1 MSKKLGKLW
10 ILALTLALPA
20 TTAGSPTATGAGC
33 LTVTPQLGPSYV
45 DCAGGDAF
53 NILPA
58 GQDGVENGFQAASGQ
73 PPAHA
78 DDQEPLYANLIKE
91 APNVPPGDVAKLFK
105 VAHLGVPASD
115 VGRVY
120 SPRAGVVIVRDKSFD
135 VPHIFGA
142 TRADTEF
149 GAGYAAAEDRLF
161 FMDAL
166 RHVGRSTAASFLGAA
181 PSVVALDCSVAQVA
195 GYNEAELQQ
204 QIDNLPK
211 KYTTPFG
218 NGNTEGQQVIADGS
232 AYIDGINAY
241 IQAALTNPS
250 LMPAEY
256 PALQVVPAP
265 WKPTDVIAVAT
276 LVQAIFAVG
285 GGGEVDSA
293 LFNRSLVRSYGSSK
307 GNQIWNDFR
316 SRNDPEAP
324 ATLQQAFPYM
334 QVPASVDPASIAMPV
349 APVNSDNCRVNG
361 SPPSGQPGKV
371 SVAGIT
377 LDFSSLLAAFQS
389 HHMSNWILI
398 EGKYTASGHPIAV
411 MGPQTGYFEPEIL
424 HEEDLHGPGI
434 EARGAAFPGTDIYV
448 ELGRGEDYAWSA
460 TSAGSDLID
469 LRAERLCDPAGGA
482 PALSDT
488 SYVYNGKCTPMYER
502 VDSEVAKPTAAAP
515 NPAVITMKIERTVHG
530 PVLGRT
536 SAIDPATGAP
546 VPIAVSI
553 ERSTWFDELGSAPA
567 FLEWND
573 PGHIR
578 SAKDFLAAAAKET
591 GTFNWAY
598 ADSRDI
604 AYYSS
609 GLLPVRPSNV
619 NPDFPVWGTG
629 QWDWQG
635 FLRADGSSLDPHPH
649 AVNPPSGFLASWNN
663 KPAPGWSAA
672 DNNYAYGPVYRVQS
686 LNDRVRAL
694 VNRGHV
700 VPADMVNAMGD
711 AATVDL
717 DGSQLVSQIKAVL
730 NGTAL
735 TTQQQTALGLLSNW
749 YSRDAY
755 GGAHRRALADPN
767 AYDDGPAIAIMDAFY
782 PRLAHAIFDPWLSS
796 SQFSQLQ
803 GLLALDNPPGPTGSA
818 YDGGWEGYL
827 QRSLRQAL
835 NPAIANPYSQPY
847 CGSGPLAACQSA
859 VRGALQSALDALTA
873 AYHGNS
879 DPNSWTCSRS
889 NLGAGQC
896 NPAHDDIQFS
906 AVGVMTVPNMPWQNR
921 PTFQQVVEFP
931 ASR

>member
-10 ILALTLALPA
+10 ILALTVALPA
-20 TTAGSPTATGAGC
+20 TFGGGPAAAAGACVNVKPP
-33 LTVTPQLGPSYV
+33 VGPSYV
-45 DCAGGDAF
+45 DCAGGNAL

-58 GQDGVENGFQAASGQ
+58 GQDGVENAFQAAGGQ
-73 PPAHA
+73 PPPHA
-78 DDQEPLYANLIKE
+78 GDQEPLYANLIKE
-91 APNVPPGDVAKLFK
+91 APNVRPGDVAKLFK
-105 VAHLGVPASD
+105 AANLGIPAND

-181 PSVVALDCSVAQVA
+181 PAVVALDCSVAQVA
-195 GYNEAELQQ
+195 GYDEAELQQ

-218 NGNTEGQQVIADGS
+218 NGNTEGQQVVADGT
-232 AYIDGINAY
+232 AYVDGINAY
-241 IQAALTNPS
+241 VQAALANPA

-256 PALQVVPAP
+256 PALQVLPAL

-276 LVQAIFAVG
+276 LVQAIFATG

-293 LFNRSLVRSYGSSK
+293 LFNRSLVQTYGGSK
-307 GNQIWNDFR
+307 GNAIWADFR

-324 ATLQQAFPYM
+324 TTLQQAFPYGDL
-334 QVPASVDPASIAMPV
+334 PATIDPASLAMPV
-349 APVNSDNCRVNG
+349 APVKSDNCRVNG
-361 SPPSGQPGKV
+361 APPGGRPGKF
-371 SVAGIT
+371 SVAGVT
-377 LDFSSLLAAFQS
+377 LDFSSLLAAFQN

-398 EGKYTASGHPIAV
+398 EGKYTAGGHPIAV
-411 MGPQTGYFEPEIL
+411 MGPQTGYYEPEIL

-460 TSAGSDLID
+460 TSAGSDQID
-469 LRAERLCDPAGGA
+469 LRAERLCDPTGA
-482 PALSDT
+482 PPSPSDT
-488 SYVYNGKCTPMYER
+488 AYLFNGKCTPMYER
-502 VDSEVAKPTAAAP
+502 VDTEVAKPTAAAP

-536 SAIDPATGAP
+536 LAIDPATGAQ

-553 ERSTWFDELGSAPA
+553 QRATWFDELGSAPA

-573 PGHIR
+573 PDHIR
-578 SAKDFLAAAAKET
+578 SADDFLAAAAKET

-598 ADSRDI
+598 ADSRNI

-609 GLLPVRPSNV
+609 GLLPVRPANV

-629 QWDWQG
+629 QWEWQG
-635 FLRADGSSLDPHPH
+635 FLRADGSSQDPHPH
-649 AVNPPSGFLASWNN
+649 SIDPPSGFLASWNN
-663 KPAPGWSAA
+663 KPAPAWSAA
-672 DNNYAYGPVYRVQS
+672 DDNYAYGPVYRVKS
-686 LNDRVRAL
+686 LSDRMSAL
-694 VNRGHV
+694 VKRGHV
-700 VPADMVNAMGD
+700 IPADMVNAMGD

-717 DGSQLVSQIKAVL
+717 DGSQLVAQVEAVL
-730 NGTAL
+730 AGTAL
-735 TTQQQTALGLLSNW
+735 TAQQQTALGLLSTCS
-749 YSRDAY
+749 SRDAF
-755 GGAHRRALADPN
+755 GGSHRRALLDAN
-767 AYDDGPAIAIMDAFY
+767 AYDDGAAIAIMDALY
-782 PRLAHAIFDPWLSS
+782 PRLAHAVFDPWLSQ
-796 SQFSQLQ
+796 SQFAQLE
-803 GLLALDNPPGPTGSA
+803 GLLALNNPPGPVGSA

-827 QRSLRQAL
+827 QRALRQAVT
-835 NPAIANPYSQPY
+835 PAIASPYSQPY
-847 CGSGPLAACQSA
+847 CGSGSLAACQSA
-859 VRGALQSALDALTA
+859 LRGALQATLDALTA
-873 AYHGNS
+873 AYQNG
-879 DPNSWTCSRS
+879 DPNSWSCARS
-889 NLGAGQC
+889 NSGAGRC
-896 NPAHDDIQFS
+896 DPGNDDIQFS

-921 PTFQQVVEFP
+921 PTFQQVVQFP